1 LLLAEQSEC
10 SDILQEQLIDAGL
23 ISAQEAGVLFSEF
36 FHEREQRLVTLPTGE
51 PASTATTPAATQV

>member
-1 LLLAEQSEC
+1 
-10 SDILQEQLIDAGL
+10 LIDAGL

-36 FHEREQRLVTLPTGE
+36 FHEREQRPVTLPTGE